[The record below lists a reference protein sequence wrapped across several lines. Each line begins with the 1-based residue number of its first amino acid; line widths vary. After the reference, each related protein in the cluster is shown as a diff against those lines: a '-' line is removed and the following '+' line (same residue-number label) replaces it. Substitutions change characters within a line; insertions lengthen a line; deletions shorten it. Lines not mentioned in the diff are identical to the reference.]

1 MFHPSSAW
9 QLHVHLEHVMLRYMQ
24 AVLLK
29 KPFII
34 IIQRKINKSDKNE
47 LFSTT
52 VDTW

>member
-34 IIQRKINKSDKNE
+34 ITQRNINKSKENE
-47 LFSTT
+47 LLTIA
-52 VDTW
+52 VDLC